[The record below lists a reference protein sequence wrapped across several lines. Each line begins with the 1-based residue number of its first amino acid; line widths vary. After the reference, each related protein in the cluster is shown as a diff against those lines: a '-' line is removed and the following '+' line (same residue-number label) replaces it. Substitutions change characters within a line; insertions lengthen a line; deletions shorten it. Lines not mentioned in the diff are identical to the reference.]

1 MSRTRQAVRDGSLG
15 PGSRPEIVTGR
26 LSQRARSLQNGG
38 CAFTWRIYPEAGADR
53 PALFGAATDFRRRDQ
68 LRRLS
73 VTRMHEEIAQL
84 GWSPSRPAPL
94 QYPTRYKFPARAKD
108 PMKQVMRE
116 Y

>member
-1 MSRTRQAVRDGSLG
+1 M
-15 PGSRPEIVTGR
+15 
-26 LSQRARSLQNGG
+26 
-38 CAFTWRIYPEAGADR
+38 
-53 PALFGAATDFRRRDQ
+53 
-68 LRRLS
+68 RRLS